1 MMYLDK
7 ELSLLNSLNIGE
19 KCVVRGLTSEG
30 KERRRM
36 LDLGLIQNTTVEAA
50 LKSPSGD
57 PVAYYIRGAL
67 IALRSED
74 AAKVQVSAL

>member
-1 MMYLDK
+1 MD
-7 ELSLLNSLNIGE
+7 EGISFLSSLKIGE
-19 KCVVRGLTSEG
+19 KCVVRGLNAEG

-36 LDLGLIQNTTVEAA
+36 LDLGLIRDTTVEAA

-74 AAKVQVSAL
+74 AAKVQINILS